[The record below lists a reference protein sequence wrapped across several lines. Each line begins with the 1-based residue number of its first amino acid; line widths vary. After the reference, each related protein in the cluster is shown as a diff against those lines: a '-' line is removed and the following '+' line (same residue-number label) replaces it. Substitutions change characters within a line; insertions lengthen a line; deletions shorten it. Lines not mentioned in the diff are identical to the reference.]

1 MIFIIKKNIFF
12 FSQNLQ
18 KCPSGVGHSKAVGVQ
33 IIMISQV

>member
-18 KCPSGVGHSKAVGVQ
+18 KCPSGVGHSKAVVGVHRTIK
-33 IIMISQV
+33 II